1 MPMKVALSKIHAINQ
16 GQSSLHPSLV
26 KLGAESGLPMKK
38 RYWLGRL
45 LDAAVSEIKT
55 IEKHRN
61 DLVKKYAGDGPQV
74 PSAKVEAFTKE
85 FNDLL
90 EVEIELPSVEISLD
104 DLGDDS
110 ALNAIDLMSLD
121 WIVTGPAESAEKP
134 KKSKLKAVASGD

>member
-1 MPMKVALSKIHAINQ
+1 MKIRLSKIHAIQ
-16 GQSSLHPSLV
+16 EGQSSIHPSLI

-45 LDAAVSEIKT
+45 LDAVISEIKA

-61 DLVKKYAGDGPQV
+61 DLVKKYAGDEPRV
-74 PSAKVEAFTKE
+74 PDSKVEAFHQE

-90 EVEIELPSVEISLD
+90 DVEIDLPDVGITLD
-104 DLGDDS
+104 DLGKDS

-121 WIVTGPAESAEKP
+121 WIITETEEPAQVTP
-134 KKSKLKAVASGD
+134 KKSKLKAVGE